1 MDAFLKFQESIQ
13 KILYH
18 INLNV
23 SHDSNLIFANSVLEI
38 DELFLFF
45 YYSVLKLTE
54 MKPWQGT
61 LNSGSYISMEHL
73 HLFNNSS

>member
-13 KILYH
+13 KILNH

-23 SHDSNLIFANSVLEI
+23 SHDSNLIFTNSVLEI

-61 LNSGSYISMEHL
+61 HNSGSYISMEHL

>member
-1 MDAFLKFQESIQ
+1 MLDGCFPKVSRVNS
-13 KILYH
+13 KILNH

-23 SHDSNLIFANSVLEI
+23 SHDSNLIFTNSVLEI

-54 MKPWQGT
+54 MKP
-61 LNSGSYISMEHL
+61 
-73 HLFNNSS
+73 